1 MSEPEKGLTIQ
12 YEGEK
17 KILPVKSSLKEI
29 EQEFKKEFNI
39 SENFPFYLYFKE
51 NDEDDIILDED
62 SFPEFI
68 ELEITELFGEKKIE
82 ENSQKDVENIECT
95 SSDFDL
101 FIQELEKERNKI
113 KKGKEKKDNNK
124 NMMIKSKE
132 TEVQYFKIKNIFDIK
147 MEQKLIQE
155 LQNKSSN
162 LMRDKNKLKDQIKN
176 LEKSILKMEQSQK
189 IKRQYEIS
197 NKTYFQYNKVINTK
211 FLEKDREIDKLKN
224 DNRESKKKIKD
235 LEKKIQTC
243 NEKII
248 SFEEIEENYKM
259 EIQKLS
265 NSIED
270 HKCIIEI
277 KKKDYEENLK
287 LEKKR
292 IKMLKKEIDK
302 LENELE
308 NQSKIN
314 QDISLS
320 IPKNLSHENQ
330 KEFNLN
336 ITPKSAFSSK
346 KLSRSDELFTQ
357 KKISKLVSKKNIR
370 AKLINEIN
378 KSNKKTMSRANTI
391 KDFDFRS
398 IKIEEERQKSSKRT
412 GKIINNFKSN
422 KEDEANEN
430 LFKSMNLKNEKK
442 I

>member
-12 YEGEK
+12 YNGEK

-132 TEVQYFKIKNIFDIK
+132 TEVQYYKIKNIFDIK

-176 LEKSILKMEQSQK
+176 LEKAILKMEQSQK

-248 SFEEIEENYKM
+248 SFEEIEENYKL
-259 EIQKLS
+259 EI
-265 NSIED
+265 
-270 HKCIIEI
+270 
-277 KKKDYEENLK
+277 
-287 LEKKR
+287 
-292 IKMLKKEIDK
+292 
-302 LENELE
+302 
-308 NQSKIN
+308 
-314 QDISLS
+314 
-320 IPKNLSHENQ
+320 
-330 KEFNLN
+330 
-336 ITPKSAFSSK
+336 
-346 KLSRSDELFTQ
+346 
-357 KKISKLVSKKNIR
+357 
-370 AKLINEIN
+370 
-378 KSNKKTMSRANTI
+378 
-391 KDFDFRS
+391 
-398 IKIEEERQKSSKRT
+398 
-412 GKIINNFKSN
+412 
-422 KEDEANEN
+422 
-430 LFKSMNLKNEKK
+430 
-442 I
+442 